1 MITKTVKITC
11 GEPVTV
17 TLLTNCSGSY
27 SWQPS
32 PPWVALDFSF
42 IKDKLPLMHLEV
54 SHASGDPYFSRKD
67 LRRFIKKLQEI
78 DAMWDVA
85 MVQEA

>member
-1 MITKTVKITC
+1 MITKTVKITR
-11 GEPVTV
+11 GEPVKV
-17 TLLTNCSGSY
+17 TLLANKCDRDDRRF
-27 SWQPS
+27 
-32 PPWVALDFSF
+32 DFSF

-54 SHASGDPYFSRKD
+54 SHASGDPYFNRKD

-85 MVQEA
+85 TVQEA